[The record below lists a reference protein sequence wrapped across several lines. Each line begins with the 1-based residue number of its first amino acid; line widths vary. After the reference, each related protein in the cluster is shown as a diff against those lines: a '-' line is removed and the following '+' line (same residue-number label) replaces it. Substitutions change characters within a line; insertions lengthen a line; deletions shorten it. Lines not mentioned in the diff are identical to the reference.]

1 MASLA
6 SGVRASLLKSSPLFF
21 LTFFGGKVP
30 KCGGKIFCMKRG
42 GGLSPLQIQQIYS
55 AWEKRNNFIGSRC
68 LHYVSYWRWKELTCH
83 AVPKGM
89 DSSENPHGS
98 ASPRWRNSR
107 SMETKPNQSPIFM
120 HRTQKPKDL
129 FKKNFFFL
137 FFLPCRIELNL
148 SGNVRLE
155 RKITVYDLK
164 NA

>member
-1 MASLA
+1 MSVIED
-6 SGVRASLLKSSPLFF
+6 GKSSRAMQFQRVWTVVRIL
-21 LTFFGGKVP
+21 
-30 KCGGKIFCMKRG
+30 
-42 GGLSPLQIQQIYS
+42 
-55 AWEKRNNFIGSRC
+55 
-68 LHYVSYWRWKELTCH
+68 
-83 AVPKGM
+83 M
-89 DSSENPHGS
+89 DQLPT
-98 ASPRWRNSR
+98 RWRNSR